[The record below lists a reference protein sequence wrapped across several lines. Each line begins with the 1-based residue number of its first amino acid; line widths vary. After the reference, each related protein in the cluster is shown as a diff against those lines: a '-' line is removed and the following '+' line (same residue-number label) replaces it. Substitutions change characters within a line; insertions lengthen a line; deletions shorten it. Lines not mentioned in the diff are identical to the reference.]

1 MANRELEHEGG
12 EERPRRELTCF
23 NLVRALLLYF
33 LDLGMAVVLLPRGT
47 PINLR
52 NILIIFGKFLLHVTM
67 MMVCYA
73 FYLACLS
80 NANVA
85 PHGPISLSINRMLG
99 LPDNPACRTR
109 RELEDS
115 WHLLKIDPIST
126 SSSPPLASAN
136 SSAPNVTLPDL
147 QVNLTEAFV
156 PFSPSGDSASS
167 YTILPP
173 TNATWTNYTILPP
186 TNATWTNSS
195 ISQPINS
202 TSSDFTI
209 VDPGFFND
217 SSTSTTEAASANKT
231 SSAGPFSSTLGLK
244 TSSPANVTITE
255 GSSTTTTTEPTP
267 SVAEDLS
274 GFNLSTSNLA
284 LDINDSGVNATS
296 ETTDELDHPWFTEE
310 EHKIIKRVLSLLY
323 GLATVLIL
331 ALSICCA
338 GLGLVTLGER
348 WGRKEALRGCQG
360 SRVLRGM
367 ELRSAQRNNPSN
379 GAIFEPAPDSL
390 FRPIARDSSSFA
402 PLQATN
408 EEEL

>member
-33 LDLGMAVVLLPRGT
+33 LDLGMAMVLLPRGT

-52 NILIIFGKFLLHVTM
+52 NIMIIFGKFLLHVTM
-67 MMVCYA
+67 LMVCYA

-156 PFSPSGDSASS
+156 PFSASGDSASS
-167 YTILPP
+167 S
-173 TNATWTNYTILPP
+173 TILPP
-186 TNATWTNSS
+186 TNATWTNST
-195 ISQPINS
+195 ISQPIDS
-202 TSSDFTI
+202 TSSDFTT

-217 SSTSTTEAASANKT
+217 SSTSTTEAASANNT
-231 SSAGPFSSTLGLK
+231 SSAGLLSSTLGLT
-244 TSSPANVTITE
+244 TSSPANVTIAE

-267 SVAEDLS
+267 PVAEDLS

-284 LDINDSGVNATS
+284 LDINDSSVNATS
-296 ETTDELDHPWFTEE
+296 ETTDELYHPWFTEE

-390 FRPIARDSSSFA
+390 FRPIARNSSSFA

>member
-33 LDLGMAVVLLPRGT
+33 LDLGMALVLLPRGT

-52 NILIIFGKFLLHVTM
+52 NIMIIFGKFLLHVTM
-67 MMVCYA
+67 LMVCYA

-115 WHLLKIDPIST
+115 WHLLKIDPVST

-147 QVNLTEAFV
+147 QANLTTAFA
-156 PFSPSGDSASS
+156 PFSASGDSASS
-167 YTILPP
+167 S
-173 TNATWTNYTILPP
+173 TILPP
-186 TNATWTNSS
+186 TNATWTNSN

-202 TSSDFTI
+202 TTSDFTV
-209 VDPGFFND
+209 VDPGFFNG
-217 SSTSTTEAASANKT
+217 SSTSTTEAASTNKIN
-231 SSAGPFSSTLGLK
+231 SAGLFSS
-244 TSSPANVTITE
+244 TSSPAAVTIAE
-255 GSSTTTTTEPTP
+255 GSSTTTTTETTLP
-267 SVAEDLS
+267 VAEDLS
-274 GFNLSTSNLA
+274 SFNLSTSELA
-284 LDINDSGVNATS
+284 LDSNDSGFNATS
-296 ETTDELDHPWFTEE
+296 EDTDEIYHPWTGLTEA
-310 EHKIIKRVLSLLY
+310 EHKIIKRVISLLY

-331 ALSICCA
+331 ALSVCCA
-338 GLGLVTLGER
+338 GLGLVTLGEK
-348 WGRKEALRGCQG
+348 WGRKEALKGCQG
-360 SRVLRGM
+360 SRILRGM
-367 ELRSAQRNNPSN
+367 ELRAAQRVNPSG

-390 FRPIARDSSSFA
+390 FRPVTRESSSFA
-402 PLQATN
+402 PLRGTN

>member
-33 LDLGMAVVLLPRGT
+33 LDLGMALVLLPRGT

-52 NILIIFGKFLLHVTM
+52 NIMIIFGKFLLHVTM
-67 MMVCYA
+67 LMVCYA

-126 SSSPPLASAN
+126 SSPSPLASAN

-147 QVNLTEAFV
+147 QANLTEAFM
-156 PFSPSGDSASS
+156 PFSASGDSASS
-167 YTILPP
+167 S
-173 TNATWTNYTILPP
+173 TILPP
-186 TNATWTNSS
+186 TNATWTNST

-202 TSSDFTI
+202 TTSDFTV

-217 SSTSTTEAASANKT
+217 SSTSTTEAAPANKI
-231 SSAGPFSSTLGLK
+231 SSAGLLSS
-244 TSSPANVTITE
+244 TSSPATVTIAE
-255 GSSTTTTTEPTP
+255 GSSTTTTTETTLP
-267 SVAEDLS
+267 VAEDLS

-296 ETTDELDHPWFTEE
+296 ETTDELYHPWFTEE

-331 ALSICCA
+331 ALSVCCA

-348 WGRKEALRGCQG
+348 WGRKEALKGCQG

-367 ELRSAQRNNPSN
+367 ELRSAQRINPPS

-390 FRPIARDSSSFA
+390 FRPVTRESSSFA
-402 PLQATN
+402 PLQGTN

>member
-67 MMVCYA
+67 LMVCYA

-156 PFSPSGDSASS
+156 PFSTSNDSASFS
-167 YTILPP
+167 TILPP
-173 TNATWTNYTILPP
+173 TNATWS
-186 TNATWTNSS
+186 NSTV
-195 ISQPINS
+195 SQPIDS
-202 TSSDFTI
+202 TSSDFTT

-217 SSTSTTEAASANKT
+217 SSTSTTEAASANNT
-231 SSAGPFSSTLGLK
+231 SSAGLLSSTLGLT
-244 TSSPANVTITE
+244 TSSPANVTIAE

-267 SVAEDLS
+267 PVAEDLS

-284 LDINDSGVNATS
+284 LDINDSSVNATS
-296 ETTDELDHPWFTEE
+296 ETTDELYHPWFTEE

-379 GAIFEPAPDSL
+379 GAIFEPAPESL

>member
-33 LDLGMAVVLLPRGT
+33 LDLGMAMVLLPRGT
-47 PINLR
+47 PVNLR
-52 NILIIFGKFLLHVTM
+52 NVLIIFGKFLLHVTM
-67 MMVCYA
+67 LMVCYA

-147 QVNLTEAFV
+147 QVNLTEAFM
-156 PFSPSGDSASS
+156 PFSASGDSASS
-167 YTILPP
+167 STILPP
-173 TNATWTNYTILPP
+173 TNATWS
-186 TNATWTNSS
+186 NSTV
-195 ISQPINS
+195 SQPIDS
-202 TSSDFTI
+202 TSSDFTT

-217 SSTSTTEAASANKT
+217 SSTSTTEAASANNT
-231 SSAGPFSSTLGLK
+231 SSAGLLSSTLGLT
-244 TSSPANVTITE
+244 TSSPANVTIAE

-267 SVAEDLS
+267 PVAEDLS

-284 LDINDSGVNATS
+284 LDINDSSVNATS
-296 ETTDELDHPWFTEE
+296 ETTDELYHPWFTEE

-367 ELRSAQRNNPSN
+367 ELRSAQRANPSS

>member
-1 MANRELEHEGG
+1 MANQEIEQEGG

-23 NLVRALLLYF
+23 NLLKALLLYF
-33 LDLGMAVVLLPRGT
+33 LDLGMALVLLPRGT

-67 MMVCYA
+67 LMVCYA

-99 LPDNPACRTR
+99 LPDNPACWTR

-126 SSSPPLASAN
+126 SSSSPLASAN

-147 QVNLTEAFV
+147 QINLTEAFV
-156 PFSPSGDSASS
+156 PFSASGDSASS
-167 YTILPP
+167 STILPP
-173 TNATWTNYTILPP
+173 TNATWS
-186 TNATWTNSS
+186 NST

-202 TSSDFTI
+202 TSSDFTT

-231 SSAGPFSSTLGLK
+231 SSAGLLSSTLGLK
-244 TSSPANVTITE
+244 TSSPANVTIAE

-267 SVAEDLS
+267 PVTEDLS
-274 GFNLSTSNLA
+274 DFNLSMSNLT
-284 LDINDSGVNATS
+284 LGINNSSVNATS
-296 ETTDELDHPWFTEE
+296 KTTDEPYHPWFTEE
-310 EHKIIKRVLSLLY
+310 EQKIIEKVLSFLY
-323 GLATVLIL
+323 GLAMVLVLI
-331 ALSICCA
+331 LSICCA

-348 WGRKEALRGCQG
+348 WGRKEAIKARAL
-360 SRVLRGM
+360 
-367 ELRSAQRNNPSN
+367 ELRPVQRVAPSS

>member
-33 LDLGMAVVLLPRGT
+33 LDLGMVMVLLPRGT
-47 PINLR
+47 PVNLR
-52 NILIIFGKFLLHVTM
+52 NVLLIFGKFTLHVSMLMT
-67 MMVCYA
+67 CYA

-109 RELEDS
+109 RELDDS
-115 WHLLKIDPIST
+115 WHLLKMDPIST
-126 SSSPPLASAN
+126 SASPPLASAN
-136 SSAPNVTLPDL
+136 SSAPSITLPDL
-147 QVNLTEAFV
+147 QGNLTEAFV
-156 PFSPSGDSASS
+156 PFSASGDSASS
-167 YTILPP
+167 STILPP
-173 TNATWTNYTILPP
+173 TNATWI
-186 TNATWTNSS
+186 NST
-195 ISQPINS
+195 ISQPIDS
-202 TSSDFTI
+202 TSSDFTT

-231 SSAGPFSSTLGLK
+231 SSAGLLSSTLGLK
-244 TSSPANVTITE
+244 TSSPANVTIAE

-267 SVAEDLS
+267 PVAEDLS

-284 LDINDSGVNATS
+284 LDINDSSFNATS
-296 ETTDELDHPWFTEE
+296 ETTDELYHPWFTEE
-310 EHKIIKRVLSLLY
+310 EHKIIKRVISLLY

-331 ALSICCA
+331 ALSVCCA
-338 GLGLVTLGER
+338 GLGLVTLGEK
-348 WGRKEALRGCQG
+348 WGRKEALKGCQG
-360 SRVLRGM
+360 SRILRGM
-367 ELRSAQRNNPSN
+367 ELRAAQRVNPS
-379 GAIFEPAPDSL
+379 GPAIFEPAPDSL
-390 FRPIARDSSSFA
+390 FRPVTRESSSFA
-402 PLQATN
+402 PLQGTN

>member
-156 PFSPSGDSASS
+156 PFSTSNDSASFS
-167 YTILPP
+167 TILPP
-173 TNATWTNYTILPP
+173 TNATWS
-186 TNATWTNSS
+186 NSTV
-195 ISQPINS
+195 SQPIHS
-202 TSSDFTI
+202 TSSDFTT

-217 SSTSTTEAASANKT
+217 SSTSTTEAASANT
-231 SSAGPFSSTLGLK
+231 SSAGLLSSTLGLT
-244 TSSPANVTITE
+244 TSSPANVTIAE

-267 SVAEDLS
+267 PVAEDLS

-296 ETTDELDHPWFTEE
+296 ETTDELYHPWFTEE

-367 ELRSAQRNNPSN
+367 ELRSAQRVNPSS

>member
-33 LDLGMAVVLLPRGT
+33 LDLGMALVLLPRGT

-52 NILIIFGKFLLHVTM
+52 NIMIIFGKFLLHVTM
-67 MMVCYA
+67 LMVCYA

-156 PFSPSGDSASS
+156 PFSASGDSASS
-167 YTILPP
+167 S
-173 TNATWTNYTILPP
+173 TILPP
-186 TNATWTNSS
+186 TNATWTNST
-195 ISQPINS
+195 ISQPIDS
-202 TSSDFTI
+202 TTSDFTT

-217 SSTSTTEAASANKT
+217 SSTSTTEAASANKI
-231 SSAGPFSSTLGLK
+231 SSAGLLSS
-244 TSSPANVTITE
+244 TSSPANVTIAE
-255 GSSTTTTTEPTP
+255 GSSTTTTTETTLP
-267 SVAEDLS
+267 VAEDLS

-296 ETTDELDHPWFTEE
+296 ETTDELYHPWFTEE

-331 ALSICCA
+331 ALSVCCA

-367 ELRSAQRNNPSN
+367 ELRSAQRINPSS

-390 FRPIARDSSSFA
+390 FRPVTRESSSFA
-402 PLQATN
+402 PLQGTN

>member
-33 LDLGMAVVLLPRGT
+33 LDLGMVMVLLPRGT
-47 PINLR
+47 PVNLR
-52 NILIIFGKFLLHVTM
+52 NVLLIFGKFTLHVSMLMT
-67 MMVCYA
+67 CYA

-126 SSSPPLASAN
+126 SASPPLASAN

-147 QVNLTEAFV
+147 QANLTKAFV
-156 PFSPSGDSASS
+156 PFSASGDSASS
-167 YTILPP
+167 STILPP
-173 TNATWTNYTILPP
+173 TNATWS
-186 TNATWTNSS
+186 NST
-195 ISQPINS
+195 ISQLIDS
-202 TSSDFTI
+202 TSSDFTT

-231 SSAGPFSSTLGLK
+231 SSAGLLSSTLGLK
-244 TSSPANVTITE
+244 TSSPANVTIAE

-267 SVAEDLS
+267 PVAEDLS

-284 LDINDSGVNATS
+284 LDINDSSVNATS
-296 ETTDELDHPWFTEE
+296 ETTDELYHPWFTEE

-331 ALSICCA
+331 ALSVCCA
-338 GLGLVTLGER
+338 GLGLVTLGEK
-348 WGRKEALRGCQG
+348 WGRKEALKGCQG
-360 SRVLRGM
+360 SRILRGM
-367 ELRSAQRNNPSN
+367 ELRAAQRVNPS
-379 GAIFEPAPDSL
+379 GQAIFEPAPDSL
-390 FRPIARDSSSFA
+390 FRPVTRESSSFA
-402 PLQATN
+402 PLQGTN

>member
-1 MANRELEHEGG
+1 MANQEIEQEGG

-23 NLVRALLLYF
+23 NLLKALLLYF
-33 LDLGMAVVLLPRGT
+33 LDLGMALVLLPRGT

-67 MMVCYA
+67 LMVCYA

-126 SSSPPLASAN
+126 SSSSPLASAN

-147 QVNLTEAFV
+147 QINLTEAFV
-156 PFSPSGDSASS
+156 PFSASGDSASS
-167 YTILPP
+167 STILPP
-173 TNATWTNYTILPP
+173 TNATWS
-186 TNATWTNSS
+186 NST

-202 TSSDFTI
+202 TSSDFTT

-217 SSTSTTEAASANKT
+217 SSTSTTEATSANKT
-231 SSAGPFSSTLGLK
+231 SSAGLLSSTLGLK
-244 TSSPANVTITE
+244 TSSPANVTIAE

-267 SVAEDLS
+267 PVTEDLS
-274 GFNLSTSNLA
+274 DFNLSMSNLT
-284 LDINDSGVNATS
+284 LGINNSSVNATS
-296 ETTDELDHPWFTEE
+296 KTTDEPYHPWFTEE
-310 EHKIIKRVLSLLY
+310 EHKIIEKVLSFLY
-323 GLATVLIL
+323 GLAMVLVLI
-331 ALSICCA
+331 LSICCA

-348 WGRKEALRGCQG
+348 WGRKEAIKARAL
-360 SRVLRGM
+360 
-367 ELRSAQRNNPSN
+367 ELRPVQRVAPSS

>member
-23 NLVRALLLYF
+23 NLVRALLLYI

-52 NILIIFGKFLLHVTM
+52 NIMIIFGKFLLHVTM
-67 MMVCYA
+67 LMVCYA

-147 QVNLTEAFV
+147 QVNLTEAFM
-156 PFSPSGDSASS
+156 PFSASGDSASS
-167 YTILPP
+167 STILPP
-173 TNATWTNYTILPP
+173 TNATWS
-186 TNATWTNSS
+186 NSTV
-195 ISQPINS
+195 SQPIDS
-202 TSSDFTI
+202 TSSDFTT

-217 SSTSTTEAASANKT
+217 SSTSTTEAASANNT
-231 SSAGPFSSTLGLK
+231 SSAGLLSSTLGLT
-244 TSSPANVTITE
+244 TSSPANVTIAE

-267 SVAEDLS
+267 PVAEDLS

-284 LDINDSGVNATS
+284 LDINDSSVNATS
-296 ETTDELDHPWFTEE
+296 ETTDELYHPWFTEE

>member
-1 MANRELEHEGG
+1 MANREIEQEGG

-23 NLVRALLLYF
+23 NLLKALLLYF
-33 LDLGMAVVLLPRGT
+33 LDLGMALVLLPRGT

-52 NILIIFGKFLLHVTM
+52 NIMIIFGKFLLHVTM
-67 MMVCYA
+67 LMVCYA

-126 SSSPPLASAN
+126 SSSSPLASAN

-156 PFSPSGDSASS
+156 PFSASGDSASS
-167 YTILPP
+167 STILPP
-173 TNATWTNYTILPP
+173 TNATWS
-186 TNATWTNSS
+186 NST

-202 TSSDFTI
+202 TSSDFTT

-231 SSAGPFSSTLGLK
+231 SSAGLLSSTLGLK
-244 TSSPANVTITE
+244 TSSPANVTIAE

-267 SVAEDLS
+267 PVAEDLS
-274 GFNLSTSNLA
+274 DFNLSMSNLT
-284 LDINDSGVNATS
+284 LGINNSSVNATS
-296 ETTDELDHPWFTEE
+296 ETTDEPYHPWFTEE
-310 EHKIIKRVLSLLY
+310 EHKIIEKVLSFLY
-323 GLATVLIL
+323 GLAMVLVLI
-331 ALSICCA
+331 LSICCA

-348 WGRKEALRGCQG
+348 WGRKEAIKARAL
-360 SRVLRGM
+360 
-367 ELRSAQRNNPSN
+367 ELRPVQRVAPSS

>member
-33 LDLGMAVVLLPRGT
+33 LDLGMAMVLLPRGT

-52 NILIIFGKFLLHVTM
+52 NIMIIFGKFLLHVTM
-67 MMVCYA
+67 LMVCYA

-156 PFSPSGDSASS
+156 PFSASGDSASS
-167 YTILPP
+167 STILPS
-173 TNATWTNYTILPP
+173 TYSARSNAT
-186 TNATWTNSS
+186 

-202 TSSDFTI
+202 SSSDFTT
-209 VDPGFFND
+209 DAPGFFND
-217 SSTSTTEAASANKT
+217 SSASTTEAASANKT
-231 SSAGPFSSTLGLK
+231 SSAGLLFSTSGLK
-244 TSSPANVTITE
+244 TSLSANVTIFQ

-267 SVAEDLS
+267 PVTEDLF
-274 GFNLSTSNLA
+274 GFNLPTSNLT
-284 LDINDSGVNATS
+284 LGTNGSSVNASTK
-296 ETTDELDHPWFTEE
+296 TTDELWSQPWFTEE
-310 EHKIIKRVLSLLY
+310 EHKIIEKILSLVY
-323 GLATVLIL
+323 GLAIVLVLI
-331 ALSICCA
+331 LSICCA

-348 WGRKEALRGCQG
+348 WGRKEAIKARAL
-360 SRVLRGM
+360 
-367 ELRSAQRNNPSN
+367 ELRPVQQVNPSS

-390 FRPIARDSSSFA
+390 FRPIARNSSSFA

>member
-1 MANRELEHEGG
+1 MANREIEHEGG

-33 LDLGMAVVLLPRGT
+33 LDLGMALVLLPRGT

-67 MMVCYA
+67 LMVCYA

-115 WHLLKIDPIST
+115 WHLLKIDPVST

-156 PFSPSGDSASS
+156 PFSASGDSASS
-167 YTILPP
+167 S
-173 TNATWTNYTILPP
+173 TILPP
-186 TNATWTNSS
+186 TNATWTNST
-195 ISQPINS
+195 ISQPIDS
-202 TSSDFTI
+202 TTSDFTT

-217 SSTSTTEAASANKT
+217 SSTSTTEAASANKI
-231 SSAGPFSSTLGLK
+231 SSAGLLSS
-244 TSSPANVTITE
+244 TSSPANVTIAE
-255 GSSTTTTTEPTP
+255 GSSTTTTTETTLP
-267 SVAEDLS
+267 VAEDLS
-274 GFNLSTSNLA
+274 SFNLSTSNLA
-284 LDINDSGVNATS
+284 LDINDSGFNATS
-296 ETTDELDHPWFTEE
+296 ETTDELYHPWFTEE

-331 ALSICCA
+331 ALSVCCA

-348 WGRKEALRGCQG
+348 WGRKEALKGCQG

-367 ELRSAQRNNPSN
+367 ELRSAQRINPSS

-390 FRPIARDSSSFA
+390 FRPVTRDSSSFA

>member
-33 LDLGMAVVLLPRGT
+33 LDLGMALVLLPRGT

-52 NILIIFGKFLLHVTM
+52 NIMIIFGKFLLHVTM
-67 MMVCYA
+67 LMVCYA

-173 TNATWTNYTILPP
+173 TNATWTNST
-186 TNATWTNSS
+186 
-195 ISQPINS
+195 ISQPIDS
-202 TSSDFTI
+202 TSSDFTT

-244 TSSPANVTITE
+244 TSSPANHIGQE
-255 GSSTTTTTEPTP
+255 GP
-267 SVAEDLS
+267 V
-274 GFNLSTSNLA
+274 
-284 LDINDSGVNATS
+284 
-296 ETTDELDHPWFTEE
+296 
-310 EHKIIKRVLSLLY
+310 R
-323 GLATVLIL
+323 
-331 ALSICCA
+331 
-338 GLGLVTLGER
+338 
-348 WGRKEALRGCQG
+348 
-360 SRVLRGM
+360 
-367 ELRSAQRNNPSN
+367 
-379 GAIFEPAPDSL
+379 
-390 FRPIARDSSSFA
+390 
-402 PLQATN
+402 
-408 EEEL
+408 

>member
-12 EERPRRELTCF
+12 EDRPRRELTCF
-23 NLVRALLLYF
+23 NIFRAILLYF
-33 LDLGMAVVLLPRGT
+33 LDLMMALVLLPRGT

-52 NILIIFGKFLLHVTM
+52 NILIIFGKFLLHVM
-67 MMVCYA
+67 MLMVCYA

-126 SSSPPLASAN
+126 SSSSPLASAN

-156 PFSPSGDSASS
+156 PFSASGDSASS
-167 YTILPP
+167 STILPS
-173 TNATWTNYTILPP
+173 TYSARSNAT
-186 TNATWTNSS
+186 

-202 TSSDFTI
+202 SSSDFTT
-209 VDPGFFND
+209 DAPGFFND
-217 SSTSTTEAASANKT
+217 SSASTTEAASANKT
-231 SSAGPFSSTLGLK
+231 SSAGLLFSTSGLK
-244 TSSPANVTITE
+244 TSLSANVTIFK

-267 SVAEDLS
+267 PVTEDLF
-274 GFNLSTSNLA
+274 GFNLPTSNLT
-284 LDINDSGVNATS
+284 LGTNGSSVNASTK
-296 ETTDELDHPWFTEE
+296 TTDELWSQPWFTEE
-310 EHKIIKRVLSLLY
+310 EHKIIEKILSLVY
-323 GLATVLIL
+323 GLAIVLIL
-331 ALSICCA
+331 ILSICCA

-348 WGRKEALRGCQG
+348 WGRKEAIKARSL
-360 SRVLRGM
+360 
-367 ELRSAQRNNPSN
+367 ELRPVQQVHPSR
-379 GAIFEPAPDSL
+379 GATFEPAADSL
-390 FRPIARDSSSFA
+390 FRPIPDRDSSSFA
-402 PLQATN
+402 PLQPTR

>member
-1 MANRELEHEGG
+1 MANREIENEGG

-23 NLVRALLLYF
+23 NLLRALLLYF
-33 LDLGMAVVLLPRGT
+33 LDLGMALVLLPRGT

-52 NILIIFGKFLLHVTM
+52 NIMIIFGKFLLHVTM
-67 MMVCYA
+67 LMVCYA

-126 SSSPPLASAN
+126 SSPSPLASAN

-156 PFSPSGDSASS
+156 PFSASGDSASS
-167 YTILPP
+167 STILPP
-173 TNATWTNYTILPP
+173 TNATWSNSTISP
-186 TNATWTNSS
+186 
-195 ISQPINS
+195 PINS
-202 TSSDFTI
+202 TSSDFTTD
-209 VDPGFFND
+209 DPGFFND
-217 SSTSTTEAASANKT
+217 SSASTTEAASANKT
-231 SSAGPFSSTLGLK
+231 SSAGLLFSTLGLK
-244 TSSPANVTITE
+244 TSSPANVTIVE

-267 SVAEDLS
+267 PVAEDLS
-274 GFNLSTSNLA
+274 GFNLSTSNLT
-284 LDINDSGVNATS
+284 LGINGSSVNAST
-296 ETTDELDHPWFTEE
+296 ETTDELWSHPWFTEE
-310 EHKIIKRVLSLLY
+310 EHKIIEKVLSLLY
-323 GLATVLIL
+323 GLAIVLIL
-331 ALSICCA
+331 TLSICCA

-348 WGRKEALRGCQG
+348 WGRKEAIKARSL
-360 SRVLRGM
+360 
-367 ELRSAQRNNPSN
+367 ELRPVQQVHPSR
-379 GAIFEPAPDSL
+379 GAAFEPAADSL
-390 FRPIARDSSSFA
+390 FRPIARDSNSFA
-402 PLQATN
+402 PLQPTN

>member
-1 MANRELEHEGG
+1 MANREIEQEGG

-23 NLVRALLLYF
+23 NLLKALLLYF
-33 LDLGMAVVLLPRGT
+33 LDLGMALVLLPRGT

-67 MMVCYA
+67 LMVCYA

-126 SSSPPLASAN
+126 SSSSPLASAN

-147 QVNLTEAFV
+147 QINLTEAFV
-156 PFSPSGDSASS
+156 PFSASGDSASS
-167 YTILPP
+167 STILPP
-173 TNATWTNYTILPP
+173 TNATWS
-186 TNATWTNSS
+186 NST

-202 TSSDFTI
+202 TSSDFTT

-217 SSTSTTEAASANKT
+217 SSTSTTEATSANKT
-231 SSAGPFSSTLGLK
+231 SSAGLLSSTLGLK
-244 TSSPANVTITE
+244 TSSPANVTIAE

-267 SVAEDLS
+267 PVTEDLS
-274 GFNLSTSNLA
+274 DFNLSMSNLT
-284 LDINDSGVNATS
+284 LGINNSSVNATS
-296 ETTDELDHPWFTEE
+296 KTTDEPYHPWFTEE
-310 EHKIIKRVLSLLY
+310 EHKIIEKVLSFLY
-323 GLATVLIL
+323 GLAMVLVLI
-331 ALSICCA
+331 LSICCA

-348 WGRKEALRGCQG
+348 WGRKEAIKARAL
-360 SRVLRGM
+360 
-367 ELRSAQRNNPSN
+367 ELRPVQRVAPSS

>member
-1 MANRELEHEGG
+1 MANQEIEQEGG

-23 NLVRALLLYF
+23 NLLKALLLYF
-33 LDLGMAVVLLPRGT
+33 LDLGMALVLLPRGT

-67 MMVCYA
+67 LMVCYA

-126 SSSPPLASAN
+126 SSSSSPASVN
-136 SSAPNVTLPDL
+136 VSVPNVDLPDL
-147 QVNLTEAFV
+147 QVNLTKAFV
-156 PFSPSGDSASS
+156 PFSASGDSASS
-167 YTILPP
+167 STILPP
-173 TNATWTNYTILPP
+173 TNATWS
-186 TNATWTNSS
+186 NST

-202 TSSDFTI
+202 TSSDFTT

-231 SSAGPFSSTLGLK
+231 SPAGLLSSTLGLK
-244 TSSPANVTITE
+244 TSSPANVTIAE

-267 SVAEDLS
+267 PVTEDLS
-274 GFNLSTSNLA
+274 DFNLSMSNLT
-284 LDINDSGVNATS
+284 LGINNSSVNATS
-296 ETTDELDHPWFTEE
+296 KTTDEPYHPWFTEE
-310 EHKIIKRVLSLLY
+310 EHKIIEKVLSFLY
-323 GLATVLIL
+323 GLAMVLVLI
-331 ALSICCA
+331 LSICCA

-348 WGRKEALRGCQG
+348 WGRKEAIKARAL
-360 SRVLRGM
+360 
-367 ELRSAQRNNPSN
+367 ELRPVQRVAPSS

>member
-1 MANRELEHEGG
+1 MANREIEQEGG

-23 NLVRALLLYF
+23 NLLKALLLYF
-33 LDLGMAVVLLPRGT
+33 LDLGMALVLLPRGT

-67 MMVCYA
+67 LMVCYA

-126 SSSPPLASAN
+126 SSPSPLASAN

-156 PFSPSGDSASS
+156 PFSASGDSASS
-167 YTILPP
+167 STILPP
-173 TNATWTNYTILPP
+173 TNTTWI
-186 TNATWTNSS
+186 NST
-195 ISQPINS
+195 ISQPIDS
-202 TSSDFTI
+202 TSSDFTT

-231 SSAGPFSSTLGLK
+231 SSAGLLFSTLGLK
-244 TSSPANVTITE
+244 TSSPANVTIVE
-255 GSSTTTTTEPTP
+255 VSSTTTTTEPTP
-267 SVAEDLS
+267 PVTEDLS
-274 GFNLSTSNLA
+274 DFNLSMSNLT
-284 LDINDSGVNATS
+284 LGINNSSVNATS
-296 ETTDELDHPWFTEE
+296 KTTDEPYHPWFTEE
-310 EHKIIKRVLSLLY
+310 EHKIIEKVLSFLY
-323 GLATVLIL
+323 GLAMVLVLI
-331 ALSICCA
+331 LSICCA

-348 WGRKEALRGCQG
+348 WGRKEAIKARAL
-360 SRVLRGM
+360 
-367 ELRSAQRNNPSN
+367 ELRPVQRVAPSS

>member
-1 MANRELEHEGG
+1 MANQELEHEGG

-23 NLVRALLLYF
+23 NIFYAILLYF
-33 LDLGMAVVLLPRGT
+33 LDLMMALVLLPRGT
-47 PINLR
+47 PVNLR

-67 MMVCYA
+67 LMVCYA

-126 SSSPPLASAN
+126 SSSSPLASAN

-156 PFSPSGDSASS
+156 PFSASGDSASS
-167 YTILPP
+167 STILPP
-173 TNATWTNYTILPP
+173 TNATWS
-186 TNATWTNSS
+186 NST

-202 TSSDFTI
+202 TSSDFTT

-231 SSAGPFSSTLGLK
+231 SSAGLLSSTLGLK
-244 TSSPANVTITE
+244 TSSPANVTIAE

-267 SVAEDLS
+267 PVTEDLS
-274 GFNLSTSNLA
+274 DFNLSMSNLT
-284 LDINDSGVNATS
+284 LGINNSSVNATS
-296 ETTDELDHPWFTEE
+296 ETTDEPYHPWFTEK
-310 EHKIIKRVLSLLY
+310 EHKIIEKVLSFLY
-323 GLATVLIL
+323 GLAMVLVLI
-331 ALSICCA
+331 LSICCA

-348 WGRKEALRGCQG
+348 WGRKEAIKARAL
-360 SRVLRGM
+360 
-367 ELRSAQRNNPSN
+367 ELRPVQRVAPSS

>member
-1 MANRELEHEGG
+1 MANREIEQEGG

-23 NLVRALLLYF
+23 NLLKALLLYF
-33 LDLGMAVVLLPRGT
+33 LDLGMALVLLPRGT

-67 MMVCYA
+67 LMVCYA

-126 SSSPPLASAN
+126 SSSSPLASAN

-156 PFSPSGDSASS
+156 PFSASGDSASS
-167 YTILPP
+167 STILPP
-173 TNATWTNYTILPP
+173 TNATWS
-186 TNATWTNSS
+186 NST

-202 TSSDFTI
+202 TSSDFTT

-217 SSTSTTEAASANKT
+217 SSASTTEAASANKT
-231 SSAGPFSSTLGLK
+231 SSAGLLFSTLGLK
-244 TSSPANVTITE
+244 TSSPANVTIVE

-267 SVAEDLS
+267 PVTEDLS
-274 GFNLSTSNLA
+274 DFNLSMSNLT
-284 LDINDSGVNATS
+284 LGINNSSVNATS
-296 ETTDELDHPWFTEE
+296 KTTDEPYHPWFTEE
-310 EHKIIKRVLSLLY
+310 EHKIIEKVLSFLY
-323 GLATVLIL
+323 GLAMVLVLI
-331 ALSICCA
+331 LSICCA

-348 WGRKEALRGCQG
+348 WGRKEAIKARAL
-360 SRVLRGM
+360 
-367 ELRSAQRNNPSN
+367 ELRPVQRVAPSS

>member
-33 LDLGMAVVLLPRGT
+33 FDLGMAVVLLPRGT

-126 SSSPPLASAN
+126 SSSSPLASAN

-173 TNATWTNYTILPP
+173 TNATWS
-186 TNATWTNSS
+186 NSTV
-195 ISQPINS
+195 SQPIDS
-202 TSSDFTI
+202 TSSDFTT

-217 SSTSTTEAASANKT
+217 SSTSTTEAASANNT
-231 SSAGPFSSTLGLK
+231 SSAGLLSSTLGLT
-244 TSSPANVTITE
+244 TSSPANVTIAE

-267 SVAEDLS
+267 PVAEDLS

-379 GAIFEPAPDSL
+379 GAIFEPA
-390 FRPIARDSSSFA
+390 FSS
-402 PLQATN
+402 N
-408 EEEL
+408 R

>member
-23 NLVRALLLYF
+23 NIFRAILLYF
-33 LDLGMAVVLLPRGT
+33 LDLMMALVLLPRGT
-47 PINLR
+47 PVNLR

-67 MMVCYA
+67 LMVCYA

-115 WHLLKIDPIST
+115 WHLLQIDPIST
-126 SSSPPLASAN
+126 SSSSPLASAN
-136 SSAPNVTLPDL
+136 VSAPNVTLPDL
-147 QVNLTEAFV
+147 QVNLTKAFV
-156 PFSPSGDSASS
+156 PFSASGDSASS
-167 YTILPP
+167 STILPP
-173 TNATWTNYTILPP
+173 TNATWS
-186 TNATWTNSS
+186 NST
-195 ISQPINS
+195 ISQPIDS
-202 TSSDFTI
+202 TSSDFTT

-231 SSAGPFSSTLGLK
+231 SSAGLLSSTLGLK
-244 TSSPANVTITE
+244 TSSPANVTIAE
-255 GSSTTTTTEPTP
+255 GSSTTTTTETTP
-267 SVAEDLS
+267 PVAEDLS
-274 GFNLSTSNLA
+274 GFNSTSNLA

-296 ETTDELDHPWFTEE
+296 ETTDELYHPWFTEE

-331 ALSICCA
+331 ALSVCCA
-338 GLGLVTLGER
+338 GLGLVTLGEK
-348 WGRKEALRGCQG
+348 WGRKEALKGCQG
-360 SRVLRGM
+360 SRILRGM
-367 ELRSAQRNNPSN
+367 ELRAAQRVNPSG

-390 FRPIARDSSSFA
+390 FRPVTRESSSFA
-402 PLQATN
+402 PLQGTN

>member
-1 MANRELEHEGG
+1 MANQEIEQEGG

-23 NLVRALLLYF
+23 NLLKALLLYF
-33 LDLGMAVVLLPRGT
+33 LDLGMALVLLPRGT

-67 MMVCYA
+67 LMVCYA

-126 SSSPPLASAN
+126 SSSSPLASAN

-147 QVNLTEAFV
+147 QINLTEAFV
-156 PFSPSGDSASS
+156 PFSASGDSASS
-167 YTILPP
+167 STILPP
-173 TNATWTNYTILPP
+173 TNATWS
-186 TNATWTNSS
+186 NST

-202 TSSDFTI
+202 TSSDFTT

-231 SSAGPFSSTLGLK
+231 SSAGLLSSTLGLK
-244 TSSPANVTITE
+244 TSSPANVTIAE

-267 SVAEDLS
+267 PVTEDLS
-274 GFNLSTSNLA
+274 DFNLSMSNLT
-284 LDINDSGVNATS
+284 LGINNSSVNATS
-296 ETTDELDHPWFTEE
+296 KTTDEPYHPWFTEE
-310 EHKIIKRVLSLLY
+310 EHKIIEKVLSFLY
-323 GLATVLIL
+323 GLAMVLVLI
-331 ALSICCA
+331 LSICCA

-348 WGRKEALRGCQG
+348 WGRKEAIKARAL
-360 SRVLRGM
+360 
-367 ELRSAQRNNPSN
+367 ELRPVQRVAPSS

>member
-23 NLVRALLLYF
+23 NIFRAILLYF
-33 LDLGMAVVLLPRGT
+33 LDLMMALVLLPRGT
-47 PINLR
+47 PVNLR

-67 MMVCYA
+67 LMVCYA

-109 RELEDS
+109 RGLEDS
-115 WHLLKIDPIST
+115 WDLLKIDPIST
-126 SSSPPLASAN
+126 SSSSPLASVN
-136 SSAPNVTLPDL
+136 GSAPNVTLPDL

-156 PFSPSGDSASS
+156 PFSASGDSASS
-167 YTILPP
+167 STILPP
-173 TNATWTNYTILPP
+173 TNATWS
-186 TNATWTNSS
+186 NST
-195 ISQPINS
+195 ISQPIDS
-202 TSSDFTI
+202 TSSDFTT

-231 SSAGPFSSTLGLK
+231 SSAGLLSSTLGLK
-244 TSSPANVTITE
+244 TSSPANVTIAE

-267 SVAEDLS
+267 PVAEDLS

-284 LDINDSGVNATS
+284 LDINDSSVNATS
-296 ETTDELDHPWFTEE
+296 ETTDELYHPWFSEE

-331 ALSICCA
+331 ALSVCCA
-338 GLGLVTLGER
+338 GLGLVALGER
-348 WGRKEALRGCQG
+348 WGRKEAIKARAL
-360 SRVLRGM
+360 
-367 ELRSAQRNNPSN
+367 ELRPVQRVDPSS

>member
-33 LDLGMAVVLLPRGT
+33 LDLGMAMVLLPRGT

-52 NILIIFGKFLLHVTM
+52 NIMIIFGKFLLHVTM
-67 MMVCYA
+67 LMVCYA

-173 TNATWTNYTILPP
+173 TNATWTN
-186 TNATWTNSS
+186 SS
-195 ISQPINS
+195 ISQPIDS

-390 FRPIARDSSSFA
+390 FRPIARDSNSFA